1 MKVAVLQM
9 VSTPDVA
16 ENLTCAQKLIAQAS
30 AEGAELV
37 VLPEYFCGMGLQDT
51 DKLSW
56 AEALG
61 KGPVQQ
67 AMADWAKTYRVWLV
81 GGTVPIQANS
91 PRHVRNT
98 SMLFNPQG
106 ERAAYYDKIH
116 LFRFATDTESYD
128 ETAVIE
134 AGSTPVVAKVTDRS
148 GRAWKLGLSVCYDL
162 RFPELYREHVK
173 QGAEILLA
181 PAAFTYTTGKAHWE
195 LLLRARAVE
204 NQCWMLAA
212 AQGGLHVNGRQTW
225 GHSMVVDPWGQVLAE
240 QATAGAGISYAVLDA
255 AFLQQVRRRLP
266 ALEHRCL

>member
-81 GGTVPIQANS
+81 
-91 PRHVRNT
+91 
-98 SMLFNPQG
+98 
-106 ERAAYYDKIH
+106 
-116 LFRFATDTESYD
+116 
-128 ETAVIE
+128 
-134 AGSTPVVAKVTDRS
+134 
-148 GRAWKLGLSVCYDL
+148 
-162 RFPELYREHVK
+162 
-173 QGAEILLA
+173 
-181 PAAFTYTTGKAHWE
+181 
-195 LLLRARAVE
+195 
-204 NQCWMLAA
+204 
-212 AQGGLHVNGRQTW
+212 
-225 GHSMVVDPWGQVLAE
+225 
-240 QATAGAGISYAVLDA
+240 
-255 AFLQQVRRRLP
+255 
-266 ALEHRCL
+266 